1 MLNSALH
8 HVAIDQL
15 REENPGFYKE
25 YLELVEKISEIV
37 DTLVNQHSKL
47 ISHASIIETYDVASE
62 EAVLQLMIDTLQD
75 KLTLHIYILNDGK
88 FVIGRS
94 GNGSEARS
102 ASVALSHIQSEV
114 EKLAI

>member
-37 DTLVNQHSKL
+37 DALVNQHSKL

-75 KLTLHIYILNDGK
+75 KLTLHIYILKDGK

-94 GNGSEARS
+94 GSGSEARS
-102 ASVALSHIQSEV
+102 ASVALSQIQSEV
-114 EKLAI
+114 AKLAI